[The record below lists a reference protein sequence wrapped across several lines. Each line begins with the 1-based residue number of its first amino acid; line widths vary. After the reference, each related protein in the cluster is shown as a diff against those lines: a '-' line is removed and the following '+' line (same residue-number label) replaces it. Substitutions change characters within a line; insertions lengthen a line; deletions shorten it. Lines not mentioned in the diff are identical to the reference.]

1 MRNALH
7 DVGMFPLSI
16 GMISVQMII
25 QAGNFISIYGLF
37 NLVGGTYLKNY
48 CNRAYQDLGSV

>member
-1 MRNALH
+1 MRNALCRN
-7 DVGMFPLSI
+7 VS
-16 GMISVQMII
+16 SVYWNDKCSDDI